1 MPARHRGNE
10 GRLGMKILPAI
21 DLHAHIDPSI
31 DPYELADLN
40 AAIFAVTRSLEEAE
54 QALKRRDTM
63 TIWGVG
69 CHPGLVGANK
79 KFSSQHFLELIES
92 TPFVGEIGLDGKS
105 RVSMDLQLKTLR
117 SALGV
122 LTESPRILS
131 LHSYEA
137 TVPLI
142 SELEA
147 QPVSGAVLHW
157 WLGDK
162 GLTQRAVDLG
172 CYFSF
177 NVSSLKQKNLLKSIP
192 FERILTETD
201 HPFGDRYVNNG
212 RPGNVEDVERL
223 LASYYGVAHDVVRM
237 RLWHN
242 FSELVDHIGCASL
255 MPHPIKDLLTR

>member
-1 MPARHRGNE
+1 
-10 GRLGMKILPAI
+10 MKTFPPL
-21 DLHAHIDPSI
+21 DFHAHIDPSI
-31 DPYELADLN
+31 DSHELTNLK
-40 AAIFAVTRSLEEAE
+40 AAIFAVTRSLEEAD

-92 TPFVGEIGLDGKS
+92 TAFVGEIGLDGKS

-117 SALGV
+117 LALGV
-122 LTESPRILS
+122 LIGSPRIIS

-137 TVPLI
+137 AGLLI

-162 GLTQRAVDLG
+162 NLTQRAVDLG

-177 NVSSLKQKNLLKSIP
+177 NVSSLKQKDLLKSIP

-201 HPFGDRYVNNG
+201 HPFGDRYVNNR
-212 RPGNVEDVERL
+212 RPGNVQDVERL
-223 LASYYGVAHDVVRM
+223 LAAHYGMVHDMVRM
-237 RLWHN
+237 RLWQN
-242 FSELVDHIGCASL
+242 FSELVNHTGCASFIPQL
-255 MPHPIKDLLTR
+255 IKDLLTR